1 MSASIYIRLSNIL
14 DDLARLARHV
24 EPPHI
29 QSALEHIVDRL
40 DNMVEETIGMETPWQ
55 EEEH

>member
-1 MSASIYIRLSNIL
+1 MSDSIYARLSNIL

-24 EPPHI
+24 EPPPI

-40 DNMVEETIGMETPWQ
+40 DNLVESTIGLETPWQ